1 MVQSEILSHLKIGL
15 IKGYKQ
21 NLLLLTSYNDFIDQV
36 REYLLTVNVAQQ
48 LIKWNENHSY
58 KINIEYPVLYFYNNA
73 FLSFDEDF
81 INVFDMPVTYRQLGH
96 SPTEKLFQK
105 IDLAITEEQQ
115 GANGSTHERTI
126 VGIELKGINK
136 NENDIKDDARRM
148 ARAMIRADAISD
160 NSIEF
165 CVCGFL
171 RRFDS
176 DDEMIT
182 ANDIANNIT
191 SETAHWN
198 NICNELKQEF
208 TNLNFSIDIFEVINT
223 PVELIRGVHLEMGS
237 DYHQV
242 ANETGNVVGGILIIN
257 RL

>member
-1 MVQSEILSHLKIGL
+1 MVQSEIISHLKAGL

-21 NLLLLTSYNDFIDQV
+21 NLLLLTSYDDFIDQV

-48 LIKWNENHSY
+48 LIEWNNNHSY
-58 KINIEYPVLYFYNNA
+58 KIRIEYPVLYFYNNA
-73 FLSFDEDF
+73 FVSFDIDF
-81 INVFDMPVTYRQLGH
+81 ISIFDMPITHRQLGH
-96 SPTEKLFQK
+96 SPTEKLYQK
-105 IDLAITEEQQ
+105 IDLAITEEQG
-115 GANGSTHERTI
+115 GANASTHERTK

-148 ARAMIRADAISD
+148 ARAMLLNDSISD

-165 CVCGFL
+165 CLCGFL

-182 ANDIANNIT
+182 ANDITDNIA
-191 SETAHWN
+191 SETTHWN

-223 PVELIRGVHLEMGS
+223 PVELIREVHLEMGS

-242 ANETGNVVGGILIIN
+242 ANETGNVAGGVLIIE
-257 RL
+257 R